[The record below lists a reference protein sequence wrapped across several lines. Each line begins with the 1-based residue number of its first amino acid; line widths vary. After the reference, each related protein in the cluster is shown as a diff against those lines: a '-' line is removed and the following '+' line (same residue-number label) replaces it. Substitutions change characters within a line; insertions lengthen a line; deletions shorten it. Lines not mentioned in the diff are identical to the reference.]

1 MPEAQASDLYKTL
14 KKVVLLITGIIIL
27 LWFLY
32 TAAGMVLLFLFALIL
47 SIVINMP
54 VVWLEKKGWKR
65 GWACA
70 AVFGVILLV
79 LVLLAWL
86 IIPKV
91 SEQVT
96 SLISNL
102 PGYATQLSKNVSGWF
117 TNYPQIQQQIQ
128 EQGVSLTTILPELPR
143 TLMRIGNYSLSLLT
157 FVLIGILFISMVV
170 YAVGNPR
177 PLLQL
182 YFSFFSPTQ
191 HDKAQKAM
199 QHTSVMLG
207 GWIKANII
215 GGAIRAVSMTAFL
228 SFMGVPG
235 AWVWGAVAFVAEL
248 IPKLGFYIASIPP
261 ILVALSVSPSTALWT
276 TIFLLALDEVMGD
289 FILPKL
295 RSNTMNIHPVSILFI
310 LLAMTAIF
318 GVMGALL
325 ATPFTAIIKAYYEAF
340 FLKPASDE
348 SSLKSRI
355 DAILYRKEEIIN
367 EVAAKK

>member
-1 MPEAQASDLYKTL
+1 MPEAQATDLYKTL

-70 AVFGVILLV
+70 AVFGIILLV

-128 EQGVSLTTILPELPR
+128 EKGVSLTTILPELPR
-143 TLMRIGNYSLSLLT
+143 TLMRIGN
-157 FVLIGILFISMVV
+157 
-170 YAVGNPR
+170 
-177 PLLQL
+177 
-182 YFSFFSPTQ
+182 
-191 HDKAQKAM
+191 
-199 QHTSVMLG
+199 
-207 GWIKANII
+207 
-215 GGAIRAVSMTAFL
+215 
-228 SFMGVPG
+228 
-235 AWVWGAVAFVAEL
+235 
-248 IPKLGFYIASIPP
+248 
-261 ILVALSVSPSTALWT
+261 
-276 TIFLLALDEVMGD
+276 
-289 FILPKL
+289 
-295 RSNTMNIHPVSILFI
+295 
-310 LLAMTAIF
+310 
-318 GVMGALL
+318 
-325 ATPFTAIIKAYYEAF
+325 
-340 FLKPASDE
+340 
-348 SSLKSRI
+348 
-355 DAILYRKEEIIN
+355 
-367 EVAAKK
+367 